1 MEVSKITLHSK
12 SKPISASD
20 RAFDIINYI
29 LLSVVLLIT
38 AYPLYYVLVASVSDP
53 FKVYA
58 GQTMLFPVGF
68 SWGGYERI
76 FQDAMITRGYL
87 NSITYTFLG
96 TTVSVLLTCI
106 SGYALS
112 KKTLPGRRAIM
123 LFLLFTMYFN
133 GGLIPTYLTVRDVG
147 LFNTLWALIIPNAVS
162 VYNLIIART
171 FFESNIPE
179 SLTEAASIDGSSNIG
194 TMIRIVM
201 PLSTPIIAVMVV
213 FYAVGLWNNWFDA
226 LIYTTKSDMAPLQLV
241 LRSILIKSQASSDM
255 MMNMD
260 ANYAE
265 KQKVTEMIKFASI
278 IVAAAPM
285 LVIYPFVQKY
295 FEQGFMAGAVKG

>member
-1 MEVSKITLHSK
+1 MEAKKIAEK
-12 SKPISASD
+12 AKVKPISASD
-20 RAFDIINYI
+20 KAFDIVNYI
-29 LLSVVLLIT
+29 LLAFVLFIT
-38 AYPLYYVLVASVSDP
+38 AYPLYYVVVASVSDP

-58 GQTMLFPVGF
+58 GETMIHPVGF
-68 SWGGYERI
+68 SWGGYQRI

-87 NSITYTFLG
+87 NSTIYTFVG
-96 TTVSVLLTCI
+96 TLVSVVLTCV

-112 KKTLPGRRAIM
+112 KKTLPGRRWIM
-123 LFLLFTMYFN
+123 IFLLFTMYFN

-147 LFNTLWALIIPNAVS
+147 MFNTIWALIIPNAIS

-226 LIYTTKSDMAPLQLV
+226 LIYTTKSEMAPLQLV

-255 MMNMD
+255 LMGMD

-265 KQKVTEMIKFASI
+265 KQKITEMLKFASI
-278 IVAAAPM
+278 VVASVPM
-285 LVIYPFVQKY
+285 LIIYPFVQKY
-295 FEQGFMAGAVKG
+295 FSKGIMIGAVKG

>member
-1 MEVSKITLHSK
+1 MEVSKITIKSK
-12 SKPISASD
+12 SKPISAGD
-20 RAFDIINYI
+20 RAFDILNYI
-29 LLSVVLLIT
+29 LLSIVLFVT

-58 GQTMLFPVGF
+58 GQTMLLPVGF
-68 SWGGYERI
+68 SWVGYERI

-96 TTVSVLLTCI
+96 TAVSVLLTCV

-112 KKTLPGRRAIM
+112 KKTLPGRRGIM

-278 IVAAAPM
+278 VVASVPM
-285 LVIYPFVQKY
+285 LIIYPFVQKY
-295 FEQGFMAGAVKG
+295 FSKGIMIGAIKG

>member
-133 GGLIPTYLTVRDVG
+133 GGLIPNYLTVRDVG

-278 IVAAAPM
+278 VVASVPM
-285 LVIYPFVQKY
+285 LIIYPFVQKY
-295 FEQGFMAGAVKG
+295 FSKGIMIGAIKG

>member
-1 MEVSKITLHSK
+1 MEANLKVNPQKT
-12 SKPISASD
+12 KPISASD
-20 RAFDIINYI
+20 KAFDIVNYI
-29 LLSVVLLIT
+29 LLALVLFVT
-38 AYPLYYVLVASVSDP
+38 AYPLYYVVVASVSDP

-58 GQTMLFPVGF
+58 GQTMIYPVGF
-68 SWGGYERI
+68 SWGGYQRI
-76 FQDAMITRGYL
+76 FQDAMITKGYL
-87 NSITYTFLG
+87 NSTIYTVVG
-96 TTVSVLLTCI
+96 TFVSVVLTCV

-112 KKTLPGRRAIM
+112 KKTLPGRRWIM

-147 LFNTLWALIIPNAVS
+147 MFNTIWALIIPNAIS

-226 LIYTTKSDMAPLQLV
+226 LIYTTKSEMAPLQLV

-255 MMNMD
+255 LMGMD

-265 KQKVTEMIKFASI
+265 KQKITEMLKFASI
-278 IVAAAPM
+278 VVASIPM
-285 LVIYPFVQKY
+285 LIIYPFVQKY
-295 FEQGFMAGAVKG
+295 FSKGIMIGAVKG

>member
-1 MEVSKITLHSK
+1 MEANLKVNPSKT
-12 SKPISASD
+12 KPISASD
-20 RAFDIINYI
+20 KAFDIVNYI
-29 LLSVVLLIT
+29 LLALVLFVT
-38 AYPLYYVLVASVSDP
+38 AYPLYYVVVASVSDP

-58 GQTMLFPVGF
+58 GQTMIYPVGF
-68 SWGGYERI
+68 SWGGYQRI
-76 FQDAMITRGYL
+76 FQDAMITKGYL
-87 NSITYTFLG
+87 NSTIYTVVG
-96 TTVSVLLTCI
+96 TFVSVVLTCV

-112 KKTLPGRRAIM
+112 KKTLPGRRWIM

-147 LFNTLWALIIPNAVS
+147 MFNTIWALIIPNAIS

-194 TMIRIVM
+194 TMVRIVM

-226 LIYTTKSDMAPLQLV
+226 LIYTTKSEMAPLQLV

-255 MMNMD
+255 LMGMD

-265 KQKVTEMIKFASI
+265 KQKITEMLKFASI
-278 IVAAAPM
+278 VVASIPM
-285 LVIYPFVQKY
+285 LIIYPFVQKY
-295 FEQGFMAGAVKG
+295 FSKGIMIGAVKG

>member
-1 MEVSKITLHSK
+1 MEANLKVNPSKT
-12 SKPISASD
+12 KPISASD
-20 RAFDIINYI
+20 KAFDIVNYI
-29 LLSVVLLIT
+29 LLALVLFVT
-38 AYPLYYVLVASVSDP
+38 AYPLYYVVVASVSDP

-58 GQTMLFPVGF
+58 GQTMIFPVGF
-68 SWGGYERI
+68 SWGGYQRI
-76 FQDAMITRGYL
+76 FQDAMITKGYL
-87 NSITYTFLG
+87 NSTIYTVVG
-96 TTVSVLLTCI
+96 TFVSVVLTCV

-112 KKTLPGRRAIM
+112 KKTLPGRRWIM

-147 LFNTLWALIIPNAVS
+147 MFNTIWALIIPNAIS

-194 TMIRIVM
+194 TMVRIVM

-226 LIYTTKSDMAPLQLV
+226 LIYTTKSEMAPLQLV

-255 MMNMD
+255 LMGMD

-265 KQKVTEMIKFASI
+265 KQKITEMLKFASI
-278 IVAAAPM
+278 VVASIPM
-285 LVIYPFVQKY
+285 LIIYPFVQKY
-295 FEQGFMAGAVKG
+295 FSKGIMIGAVKG

>member
-1 MEVSKITLHSK
+1 M
-12 SKPISASD
+12 
-20 RAFDIINYI
+20 
-29 LLSVVLLIT
+29 
-38 AYPLYYVLVASVSDP
+38 
-53 FKVYA
+53 
-58 GQTMLFPVGF
+58 
-68 SWGGYERI
+68 
-76 FQDAMITRGYL
+76 
-87 NSITYTFLG
+87 
-96 TTVSVLLTCI
+96 LLTCI

-278 IVAAAPM
+278 VVASVPM
-285 LVIYPFVQKY
+285 LIIYPFVQKY
-295 FEQGFMAGAVKG
+295 FSKGIMIGAIKG

>member
-58 GQTMLFPVGF
+58 GQTMLYPVGF

-278 IVAAAPM
+278 VVASVPM
-285 LVIYPFVQKY
+285 LIIYPFVQKY
-295 FEQGFMAGAVKG
+295 FSKGIMIGAIKG

>member
-1 MEVSKITLHSK
+1 MEANPKINPHK
-12 SKPISASD
+12 AKPISASD
-20 RAFDIINYI
+20 KAFNIINYI
-29 LLSVVLLIT
+29 LLALVLFVA
-38 AYPLYYVLVASVSDP
+38 AYPLYYVLIASVSDP

-58 GQTMLFPVGF
+58 GQTMIHPVSF

-76 FQDAMITRGYL
+76 FQDPMITKGYM
-87 NSITYTFLG
+87 NSILYTFVG
-96 TTVSVLLTCI
+96 TTVSVALTCV

-112 KKTLPGRRAIM
+112 KKTLPGRRWIM

-133 GGLIPTYLTVRDVG
+133 GGLIPTYLTVRNVG
-147 LFNTLWALIIPNAVS
+147 LFNTMWALIIPNAIS

-179 SLTEAASIDGSSNIG
+179 SLTEAAAIDGSSNIG

-255 MMNMD
+255 MMGMD

-265 KQKVTEMIKFASI
+265 KQKITEMIKFASI
-278 IVAAAPM
+278 VVASIPM
-285 LVIYPFVQKY
+285 LIIYPFVQKY
-295 FEQGFMAGAVKG
+295 FAKGIMIGAVKG

>member
-265 KQKVTEMIKFASI
+265 KQKVTEMIKFSSIVVAS
-278 IVAAAPM
+278 VPM
-285 LVIYPFVQKY
+285 LIIYPFVQKY
-295 FEQGFMAGAVKG
+295 FSKGIMIGAIKG

>member
-87 NSITYTFLG
+87 TSITYTFLG

-278 IVAAAPM
+278 VVASVPM
-285 LVIYPFVQKY
+285 LIIYPFVQKY
-295 FEQGFMAGAVKG
+295 FSKGIMIGAIKG

>member
-1 MEVSKITLHSK
+1 MEAKNTAVQKA
-12 SKPISASD
+12 KPISASD
-20 RAFDIINYI
+20 KAFDILNYI
-29 LLSVVLLIT
+29 LLGLVLFIT

-58 GQTMLFPVGF
+58 GQTMLYPVGF
-68 SWGGYERI
+68 SWGGYARI
-76 FQDAMITRGYL
+76 FQDPMITRGYL
-87 NSITYTFLG
+87 NSIVYTVIG
-96 TTVSVLLTCI
+96 SIVSVLLTCV

-112 KKTLPGRRAIM
+112 KKTLPGRRWIM

-147 LFNTLWALIIPNAVS
+147 MFNTIWALIIPNAIS

-194 TMIRIVM
+194 TMVRIVM

-226 LIYTTKSDMAPLQLV
+226 LIYTTKSEMAPLQLV

-255 MMNMD
+255 MMGMD

-278 IVAAAPM
+278 IVASVPM
-285 LVIYPFVQKY
+285 LIIYPFVQKY
-295 FEQGFMAGAVKG
+295 FSKGIMIGAVKG

>member
-179 SLTEAASIDGSSNIG
+179 SLTEVASIDGSSNIG
-194 TMIRIVM
+194 TMVRIVM

-278 IVAAAPM
+278 VVASVPM
-285 LVIYPFVQKY
+285 LIIYPFVQKY
-295 FEQGFMAGAVKG
+295 FSKGIMIGAIKG

>member
-1 MEVSKITLHSK
+1 MEANLKVNPSKT
-12 SKPISASD
+12 KPISASD
-20 RAFDIINYI
+20 KAFDIVNYI
-29 LLSVVLLIT
+29 LLALVLFVT
-38 AYPLYYVLVASVSDP
+38 AYPLYYVVVASVSDP

-58 GQTMLFPVGF
+58 GQTMIYPVGF
-68 SWGGYERI
+68 SWGGYQRI
-76 FQDAMITRGYL
+76 FQDAMITKGYL
-87 NSITYTFLG
+87 NSTIYTVVG
-96 TTVSVLLTCI
+96 TFVSVVLTCV

-112 KKTLPGRRAIM
+112 KKTLPGRRWIM

-147 LFNTLWALIIPNAVS
+147 MFNTIWALIIPNAIS

-226 LIYTTKSDMAPLQLV
+226 LIYTTKSEMAPLQLV

-255 MMNMD
+255 LMGMD

-265 KQKVTEMIKFASI
+265 KQKITEMLKFASI
-278 IVAAAPM
+278 VVASIPM
-285 LVIYPFVQKY
+285 LIIYPFVQKY
-295 FEQGFMAGAVKG
+295 FSKGIMIGAVKG

>member
-179 SLTEAASIDGSSNIG
+179 SLTEAASIDGSSNMG

-278 IVAAAPM
+278 VVASVPM
-285 LVIYPFVQKY
+285 LIIYPFVQKY
-295 FEQGFMAGAVKG
+295 FSKGIMIGAIKG

>member
-278 IVAAAPM
+278 VVASVPM
-285 LVIYPFVQKY
+285 LIIYPFVQKY
-295 FEQGFMAGAVKG
+295 FSKGIMIGAIKG

>member
-1 MEVSKITLHSK
+1 MEANLKVNPHKT
-12 SKPISASD
+12 KPISASD
-20 RAFDIINYI
+20 KAFDIVNYI
-29 LLSVVLLIT
+29 LLALVLFVT
-38 AYPLYYVLVASVSDP
+38 AYPLYYVVVASVSDP

-58 GQTMLFPVGF
+58 GQTMIYPVGF
-68 SWGGYERI
+68 SWGGYQRI
-76 FQDAMITRGYL
+76 FQDAMITKGYL
-87 NSITYTFLG
+87 NSTIYTVVG
-96 TTVSVLLTCI
+96 TFVSVVLTCV

-112 KKTLPGRRAIM
+112 KKTLPGRRWIM

-147 LFNTLWALIIPNAVS
+147 MFNTIWALIIPNAIS

-194 TMIRIVM
+194 TMVRIVM

-226 LIYTTKSDMAPLQLV
+226 LIYTTKSEMAPLQLV

-255 MMNMD
+255 LMGMD

-265 KQKVTEMIKFASI
+265 KQKITEMLKFASI
-278 IVAAAPM
+278 VVASIPM
-285 LVIYPFVQKY
+285 LIIYPFVQKY
-295 FEQGFMAGAVKG
+295 FSKGIMIGAVKG

>member
-1 MEVSKITLHSK
+1 MIAKKTEFKAKAKPVSV
-12 SKPISASD
+12 SD
-20 RAFDIINYI
+20 KVFDAINYA
-29 LLSVVLLIT
+29 LLVVVLFLT
-38 AYPLYYVLVASVSDP
+38 AYPLYYILVASVSDP

-58 GQTMLFPVGF
+58 GQTMLYPVGF

-76 FQDAMITRGYL
+76 FQDPMITQGYL
-87 NSITYTFLG
+87 NSILYTVVG
-96 TTVSVLLTCI
+96 TLISVILTCV

-112 KKTLPGRRAIM
+112 KKTLPGRRWIM

-147 LFNTLWALIIPNAVS
+147 LFNTLWALIIPNAIS
-162 VYNLIIART
+162 VYNLIITRT
-171 FFESNIPE
+171 FFESNIPD

-201 PLSTPIIAVMVV
+201 PLSTPIIAVMIV

-226 LIYTTKSDMAPLQLV
+226 LIYTTKSEMAPLQLV

-255 MMNMD
+255 MMGMD
-260 ANYAE
+260 PNYAE
-265 KQKVTEMIKFASI
+265 KQKVTEMIKFSSIVVASI
-278 IVAAAPM
+278 PM
-285 LVIYPFVQKY
+285 LIIYPFVQKY
-295 FEQGFMAGAVKG
+295 FSKGIMIGAVKG